1 VNKVKNVPVL
11 FVPVRKR
18 MDNKEDNL
26 QILHDFSSSFI
37 KAMKEIEDD
46 SEKFWYTMSK
56 EDQLKVF
63 CAVVRRIHKAELED
77 RRSYRGALYNV
88 FGFGP
93 EAYAQAQMSG
103 YLDIHNA
110 IYESI
115 EKEMDDGK

>member
-1 VNKVKNVPVL
+1 MNKVKNVPVL

>member
-26 QILHDFSSSFI
+26 QLLHDSSSPFI

-110 IYESI
+110 IYEAI
-115 EKEMDDGK
+115 EKELDDGK